1 MDGVIHIHA
10 DPDVCFERIVKRS
23 RTGESAISLAYLKKC
38 DEFHHNWLMNTET
51 PVLRLDVNLD
61 VDVESSTSFEQWLKQ
76 SQNFIEL
83 LIQKNDHSM
92 VQNESNP

>member
-1 MDGVIHIHA
+1 
-10 DPDVCFERIVKRS
+10 
-23 RTGESAISLAYLKKC
+23 
-38 DEFHHNWLMNTET
+38 MNTET

-92 VQNESNP
+92 IQNESNP